1 MSPRKPPPQRYT
13 VAVEIGG
20 ERHVLRSDVPPERTR
35 AIAAHVDETI
45 RALPSFPTLERDRA
59 AILAALS
66 ITDELFR
73 AREEIERLK
82 AEIDAR
88 TAEITAMLENA
99 QQPE

>member
-1 MSPRKPPPQRYT
+1 MSPRKPPPQRHT

-35 AIAAHVDETI
+35 AVAAHVDETI
-45 RALPSFPTLERDRA
+45 RSLPSCPTLEPYRA
-59 AILAALS
+59 AILASLS

-88 TAEITAMLENA
+88 TAEIAEILEEA
-99 QQPE
+99 EG